1 MFEVP
6 LTSKIWQQG
15 TALTPPALPA
25 CSQQVLLAVSPPM
38 GFTCGGEPTVPP
50 GASFSKRLCISML
63 RSELSNPWLHVIR
76 ILSISSCKS

>member
-38 GFTCGGEPTVPP
+38 GFTCGGKPTVPP
-50 GASFSKRLCISML
+50 GASLFQETLYLHAPL
-63 RSELSNPWLHVIR
+63 RA
-76 ILSISSCKS
+76 K

>member
-6 LTSKIWQQG
+6 VTSKIWQQG

-38 GFTCGGEPTVPP
+38 GFTCGGGTHS
-50 GASFSKRLCISML
+50 AS
-63 RSELSNPWLHVIR
+63 RSLAFPRDFVSPCSALS
-76 ILSISSCKS
+76 